1 VYRKSGR
8 HLGNL
13 YGWGSGPI
21 WLDGVQCIGNESSI
35 AECKHKDWGVHN
47 CGHHMDVSVICDTGK
62 CWEQSSSEHWTGE
75 GTISHRA
82 LCNFWKFFY
91 SRKFSVYFW
100 LNWWMA
106 GDWLLSRSNATVS
119 SLRLVSTR
127 LLVHC

>member
-1 VYRKSGR
+1 MLSYSRVYRKSGR

-35 AECKHKDWGVHN
+35 AECEHKDWGVHN

-75 GTISHRA
+75 GTIAHRALWVQKAVISWVSTEKWAISHRA
-82 LCNFWKFFY
+82 
-91 SRKFSVYFW
+91 
-100 LNWWMA
+100 M
-106 GDWLLSRSNATVS
+106 
-119 SLRLVSTR
+119 
-127 LLVHC
+127 